1 MFKNIGWIK
10 HFSKIYYIYIVDNKI
25 QMEEKYRLLDYFEDR
40 KVSGSISR
48 SAKSAR
54 TRLFHGPPLRSS
66 PFRAPWRDAIDDR
79 LPRDS
84 FCPEEIEFQIWEQN
98 CYE

>member
-1 MFKNIGWIK
+1 
-10 HFSKIYYIYIVDNKI
+10 
-25 QMEEKYRLLDYFEDR
+25 MEEKYRILDYFEDR
-40 KVSGSISR
+40 KVSISR

-54 TRLFHGPPLRSS
+54 TRLFHGPIPPSVLLPFARHGATPLMTD
-66 PFRAPWRDAIDDR
+66 F
-79 LPRDS
+79 PRDS